1 MARTQ
6 KQKTQT
12 VQIPV
17 PEFVSTGIENGK
29 ARVQDLGTQAESVIK
44 EFYDRG
50 NTEIENVKD
59 RLALDEVVDR
69 ARDLETR
76 TRDRA
81 GEIADEFEDRLHD
94 LQDKALGLVGLATRE
109 EVRGLA
115 KEIDRLT
122 RKVNSLARRLKG
134 EAPTKKAAPKNKAK
148 TTKKSAKRK
157 TKKSTR
163 KS

>member
-17 PEFVSTGIENGK
+17 PEFVSSGIENGK
-29 ARVQDLGTQAESVIK
+29 ARVQDLGSHAESVIK

-50 NTEIENVKD
+50 NSEIEHVRD
-59 RLALDEVVDR
+59 RLGLDEVVDR
-69 ARDLETR
+69 ARDIETR

-81 GEIADEFEDRLHD
+81 NEFVDEFEDRLHE

-109 EVRGLA
+109 EVKGLA

-122 RKVNSLARRLKG
+122 RKVNALARSLKG
-134 EAPTKKAAPKNKAK
+134 EGTPKKASHKAK
-148 TTKKSAKRK
+148 AKKTTRK
-157 TKKSTR
+157 ATR